1 MTVSA
6 GTQPDGSPRYRAF
19 ISYSHAD
26 KAVAAWLHHALETYH
41 VPAKLIGRVTAIG
54 PVPRRLTPIFRD
66 RDELPAS
73 GDLSVELTAAL
84 RDSLFLIVICSP
96 AAARSKWVGE
106 EILTFKR
113 MHGEGRILALI
124 ASGEPGAS
132 AKDPES
138 PNECFP
144 RSLRL
149 KLGPDGLL
157 SAIPAEPIAADL
169 RDNAD
174 GKRLALFKLYAG
186 LTGVK
191 LDDLVQREAQR
202 RARRLVALTT
212 ASVTGMVFA
221 GGLAFY
227 ANTRRIEANHQ
238 REIAVREAAAS
249 RAASDYLIGTFKLS
263 NPATENPRT
272 VTALTILGRSAERA
286 RSELADQP
294 AIQARLLSTLG
305 SAYNNLGLFGE
316 ARKAMVGSLP
326 GIGRAGPDG
335 ARVLLTLANTDL
347 QLSRFDDALASV
359 KRAELL
365 LGPDLAAHRD
375 LRGLAA
381 ATAGPILSAKGDT
394 LASVKAFDR
403 ALGFLRADPAT
414 KPEMLATVL
423 NNRGLVLSDA
433 GEIDRAEASLLEANT
448 RYRAVYGDRHLAT
461 GRSWYA
467 LAQNAFLAGRLPLAG
482 QRIET
487 ALTIERGVLD
497 ADNPILADA
506 LSLQGQIYQ
515 SENRLDDASK
525 ALSDAIGIYR
535 AAYKMPHYQIGIAQV
550 YLALV
555 ESGRGNTVK
564 ALKILDDAK
573 HNYDVSYGKLH
584 ANHGDLLVNRATIL
598 AKTGRRAEAASDCA
612 AGLKI
617 LADTLGQDASFTRA
631 NAEICRKLLAFKSA

>member
-1 MTVSA
+1 MTA
-6 GTQPDGSPRYRAF
+6 TTPPDASPHYRAF

-26 KAVAAWLHHALETYH
+26 KKVATWLHRSLENYH
-41 VPAKLIGRVTAIG
+41 VPTKLVGRSTAVG

-73 GDLSVELTAAL
+73 GNLGSELTAAL
-84 RDSLFLIVICSP
+84 QNSLFLIVICSP
-96 AAARSKWVGE
+96 AAARSQWVGE

-113 MHGEGRILALI
+113 LHGEARILALI
-124 ASGEPGAS
+124 AGGTPGAS
-132 AKDPES
+132 AGDPAAED
-138 PNECFP
+138 ECFP
-144 RSLRL
+144 RSLRF
-149 KLGPDGLL
+149 KLRPDGEL
-157 SAIPAEPIAADL
+157 SSAPDELIAADL
-169 RDNAD
+169 RPEAD
-174 GKRLALFKLYAG
+174 GRRLARLKLYAG
-186 LTGVK
+186 LIGVR

-202 RARRLVALTT
+202 RARRLVALTA

-227 ANTRRIEANHQ
+227 ANSRRIEANHQ

-316 ARKAMVGSLP
+316 ARKALEALVP
-326 GIGRAGPDG
+326 GIARAGPDG
-335 ARVLLTLANTDL
+335 ARAMLTLANTDL
-347 QLSRFDDALASV
+347 QLGRFDEAMASV
-359 KRAELL
+359 RRAEQL
-365 LGPDLAAHRD
+365 LGPDPTAYRD

-381 ATAGPILSAKGDT
+381 ATAGPIFTAKGD
-394 LASVKAFDR
+394 LAASVKAFDR
-403 ALGFLRADPAT
+403 ALGYFGADPAT

-433 GEIDRAEASLLEANT
+433 GEFAKAETSLLEANR

-461 GRSWYA
+461 GRSWYG
-467 LAQNAFLAGRLPLAG
+467 LAQNAFLAGNLPLAE
-482 QRIET
+482 QRISN
-487 ALTIERGVLD
+487 ALAIERAVLD
-497 ADNPILADA
+497 ADNPILGDA

-515 SENRLDDASK
+515 NADRLDEASNS
-525 ALSDAIGIYR
+525 LGSAIAIYR
-535 AAYKMPHYQIGIAQV
+535 AAYMAPHYQIGIAEV

-555 ESGRGNTVK
+555 ESGRGETAK
-564 ALKILDDAK
+564 ALALLDDAK
-573 HNYDVSYGKLH
+573 TNYDVSYGKLH
-584 ANHGDLLVNRATIL
+584 PNHGDLLVNRAIVL
-598 AKTGRRAEAASDCA
+598 AKAGRRGEAVRACSE
-612 AGLKI
+612 GVKI
-617 LADTLGQDASFTRA
+617 LRDTLGGTASFVRSSAATCA
-631 NAEICRKLLAFKSA
+631 KL